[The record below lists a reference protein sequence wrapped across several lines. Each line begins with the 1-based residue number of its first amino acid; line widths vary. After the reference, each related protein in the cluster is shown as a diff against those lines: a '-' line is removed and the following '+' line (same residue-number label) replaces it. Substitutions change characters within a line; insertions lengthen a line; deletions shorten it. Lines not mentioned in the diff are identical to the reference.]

1 MRGKSGTGKSPGVT
15 LVEIIVACLLRVLV
29 GLVTWAL
36 LKNAINAT
44 AHGHLQVKIQEN
56 ARNLMNTMA
65 GEIRQASR
73 PPKIGTS
80 PQYTSGVLY
89 PSTSQPDSGTEQ
101 RILFAEMSGLGTAG
115 GTNYQTNIN
124 TYRIVEYRAFPND
137 ALGKARIVRTVWNAS
152 TTDAAYVTT
161 GVLGLSY
168 LDPNFTFTLT
178 PFNGTVAPIAQNRV
192 LELPNTNDTLS
203 LFFSHPQV
211 SGSISRYDDRIF
223 NVRLTLMQ
231 TLNNNLN
238 RKKDHTV
245 ETVVYVR

>member
-1 MRGKSGTGKSPGVT
+1 MRKNNGAGKSPGIT
-15 LVEIIVACLLRVLV
+15 LVEIIVACLLLVVV

-56 ARNLMNTMA
+56 ARNVMNTMA

-89 PSTSQPDSGTEQ
+89 PPTSLQDSGTQQ
-101 RILFAEMSGLGTAG
+101 RILFAEMSGLGTASG
-115 GTNYQTNIN
+115 INFQTNIN

-137 ALGKARIVRTVWNAS
+137 ATGKARIVRTVWNAS
-152 TTDAAYVTT
+152 STDALYITT

-168 LDPNFTFTLT
+168 VDPNFNFTLT
-178 PFNGTVAPIAQNRV
+178 PFNGTVAPLAQNTV

-203 LFFSHPQV
+203 LFFSHPPLA
-211 SGSISRYDDRIF
+211 GSLTRFDDRIF

-238 RKKDHTV
+238 RKKDHSV